1 MRHPSSI
8 FPRCHAIQAFDRR
21 RHRLGC
27 LIVTDTFP
35 RKNQARPEKN
45 LLQNRHER
53 RGIKLPDIAIL
64 QNHRKTSRNRGKI
77 DDGCRIHCHRLQRGS
92 RSFFLHRLRVLGI
105 SFATQAM
112 TRQDNATWAEHWSV
126 RWTPEAEIELVE
138 AALKG
143 DTVAQ
148 AASFCMKERVEQAP
162 NMGEALA
169 GLPLHNRKALYLNH
183 PVPQP
188 P

>member
-1 MRHPSSI
+1 MSQ
-8 FPRCHAIQAFDRR
+8 CHAIQAFDRR

-64 QNHRKTSRNRGKI
+64 QNHRKTPRNRGKI

-92 RSFFLHRLRVLGI
+92 RVSRCLRHPAVKSILNDTRCLAHIRCLLHALLHTERCRLRDRI
-105 SFATQAM
+105 
-112 TRQDNATWAEHWSV
+112 
-126 RWTPEAEIELVE
+126 
-138 AALKG
+138 AL
-143 DTVAQ
+143 
-148 AASFCMKERVEQAP
+148 
-162 NMGEALA
+162 
-169 GLPLHNRKALYLNH
+169 
-183 PVPQP
+183 
-188 P
+188 